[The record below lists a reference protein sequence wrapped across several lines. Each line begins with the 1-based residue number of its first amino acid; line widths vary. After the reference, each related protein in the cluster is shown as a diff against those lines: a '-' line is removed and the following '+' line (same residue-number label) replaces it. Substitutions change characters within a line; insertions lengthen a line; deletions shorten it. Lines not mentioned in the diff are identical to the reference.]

1 MGNGDPMMPQDAEK
15 AGISSYWRL
24 NRSGFEAVELA
35 NVLRAM
41 RKVAG
46 LLGPNAGRI
55 EYTGM
60 SRGKG
65 AAIILEP
72 SLVVG
77 EYPIPPERVDYLVGL
92 VTHEALH
99 RIEWSDHV
107 WKLLE
112 PTIRTL
118 RGSSNVRLQ
127 KIVSAGEHIYVDLVA
142 DRTVFGLYTPAARS
156 HAFAEARK
164 KFNPGQLSLDQLVYL
179 WWTRT
184 WESTAGTEPAEAY
197 REPLELLDRLTNRL
211 REVVDVNK
219 GVTDRC
225 EMRAELYLE
234 AWESIRPSL
243 SSLAAID
250 KTLKWYPDPAEAKPP
265 APARRSAAAKRP
277 LSAYAMHQI
286 ELQLA
291 FHSPDITSIIQSVVG
306 HNNDDVVPTSRWDF
320 GIPSRPVVDPLL
332 VARLKSLFLNY
343 ASRKTVVSRGLLS
356 GKVDRR
362 RLYRA
367 PVSGRC
373 FHQKERLPELDWNVT
388 LLMDASG
395 SMRGNKWRMVENTVG
410 NLHRALMGSRNH
422 FQAYAYFEVDGVC
435 MISQLIRNRQLL
447 SVPPSGQTASG
458 QAIIAVAYFMPK
470 GRKRNLLIH
479 VTDGES
485 NLGCHVRYGIEYC
498 RKQKIHLVT
507 LGCAYKDREAM
518 LRQYGTSLQFVDH
531 YGQLPR
537 AIERLLKNTFLY
549 GNKPHL
555 FADGRVHRTLGQE
568 RVTLSPNMQY

>member
-1 MGNGDPMMPQDAEK
+1 MTSTQPEAR
-15 AGISSYWRL
+15 GISEYWRL

-46 LLGPNAGRI
+46 HLGENVGRI

-60 SRGKG
+60 SRGGG
-65 AAIILEP
+65 AGIILEP
-72 SLVVG
+72 SMFMG
-77 EYPIPPERVDYLVGL
+77 QYPIPPEKIDYLVGL

-99 RIEWSDHV
+99 RTEWSGHV

-118 RGSSNVRLQ
+118 GGLANVRLQ
-127 KIVSAGEHIYVDLVA
+127 KIVSVGEDIYVDLVA
-142 DRTVFGLYTPAARS
+142 DKTVFGLYTPVARTE
-156 HAFAEARK
+156 AFAEARTT
-164 KFNPGQLSLDQLVYL
+164 FNPSLLSLDALVYH
-179 WWTRT
+179 WWTAT
-184 WESTAGTEPAEAY
+184 WGTNGDGAENPAY
-197 REPLELLDRLTNRL
+197 REPLQVLRALTDRLQEIRDL
-211 REVVDVNK
+211 DK
-219 GVTDRC
+219 GVTERC
-225 EMRAELYLE
+225 KRRAEVYLD
-234 AWESIRPSL
+234 AWETLKGSV
-243 SSLAAID
+243 SSLATID
-250 KTLKWYPDPAEAKPP
+250 KTLKWYPSLTEKK
-265 APARRSAAAKRP
+265 APEPGTKKASGGKRP
-277 LSAYAMHQI
+277 LSAYVMHQI

-291 FHSPDITSIIQSVVG
+291 LDSPDITPIIQSVVG
-306 HNNDDVVPTSRWDF
+306 HDNDDVVPTSRWDF
-320 GIPSRPVVDPLL
+320 SIPSRPVIDVHL
-332 VARLKSLFLNY
+332 VSRLKSLFLNY
-343 ASRKTVVSRGLLS
+343 ASRKTVVNRGLLS

-373 FHQKERLPELDWNVT
+373 FHQKEKLPELDWNVT

-410 NLHRALMGSRNH
+410 NLHKALLGSRNH

-435 MISQLIRNRQLL
+435 MISRLIRNRELL

-485 NLGCHVRYGIEYC
+485 NLGCDVRYGIEYC

-507 LGCAYKDREAM
+507 LGCAYKDRHAM
-518 LRQYGTSLQFVDH
+518 LRQYGKTIQFVDH

-537 AIERLLKNTFLY
+537 AIERLLRHTFLY

-555 FADGRVHRTLGQE
+555 LGDGTTHRARSEEKVILPPDTQTRG
-568 RVTLSPNMQY
+568 TT

>member
-1 MGNGDPMMPQDAEK
+1 MTPNHDQTD
-15 AGISSYWRL
+15 GISEYWRL
-24 NRSGFEAVELA
+24 NRSGFEAIELA

-46 LLGPNAGRI
+46 HLGPNVGRI

-60 SRGKG
+60 SRGGG

-72 SLVVG
+72 SVLMG
-77 EYPIPPERVDYLVGL
+77 QYPVPPDKVDSVIGL

-99 RIEWSDHV
+99 RTEWSDHV

-118 RGSSNVRLQ
+118 GGMSNVRLQ
-127 KIVSAGEHIYVDLVA
+127 KIVSVAEDIYVDLVA
-142 DRTVFGLYTPAARS
+142 DKTVFGLYTPKARNQ
-156 HAFAEARK
+156 AFAEARSK
-164 KFNPGQLSLDQLVYL
+164 IHPRTPSLDALVYL
-179 WWTRT
+179 WWTSV
-184 WESTAGTEPAEAY
+184 WGDNGGLESDPAYEA
-197 REPLELLDRLTNRL
+197 PLCRLSELTNRL
-211 REVVDVNK
+211 REIIDLGK

-225 EMRAELYLE
+225 EKRAQVYLDT
-234 AWESIRPSL
+234 WESLQEAL
-243 SSLAAID
+243 SSLAVID
-250 KTLKWYPDPAEAKPP
+250 KTLKWYPPTAGQKKTPADGAKKPTP
-265 APARRSAAAKRP
+265 RRE
-277 LSAYAMHQI
+277 LSPYVMHQI

-291 FHSPDITSIIQSVVG
+291 LNSPDITPIIQSIVG
-306 HNNDDVVPTSRWDF
+306 HDNDDVVPTSRWDF
-320 GIPSRPVVDPLL
+320 SIPSRPVIDPHL
-332 VARLKSLFLNY
+332 VARLRAMFLNY
-343 ASRKTVVSRGLLS
+343 AARKTIVNRGLLS

-373 FHQKERLPELDWNVT
+373 FHQKEKLPELDWNVT

-395 SMRGNKWRMVENTVG
+395 SMRGSKWRMVENTVG
-410 NLHRALMGSRNH
+410 NLHKSLQGSRNH

-435 MISQLIRNRQLL
+435 MISQLIRDRQLL

-485 NLGCHVRYGIEYC
+485 NLGCDVQYGIEYC

-507 LGCAYKDREAM
+507 LGCAYRDRHAM
-518 LRQYGTSLQFVDH
+518 KRQYGKSIQFVDH

-537 AIERLLKNTFLY
+537 AIERLLRHTFLY

-555 FADGRVHRTLGQE
+555 FGDGTGRQAKADEQVILPPKEQ
-568 RVTLSPNMQY
+568 S

>member
-1 MGNGDPMMPQDAEK
+1 MKSNDGQEY
-15 AGISSYWRL
+15 GISDYWRL
-24 NRSGFEAVELA
+24 NRSGFESVELA

-46 LLGPNAGRI
+46 HLGPNVGRI

-60 SRGKG
+60 SRGG
-65 AAIILEP
+65 GTAIIIEP
-72 SLVVG
+72 AMLMG
-77 EYPIPPERVDYLVGL
+77 QYPIPSEKIDHLVGL

-99 RIEWSDHV
+99 RTEWSDHV

-118 RGSSNVRLQ
+118 GGLANVRLQ
-127 KIVSAGEHIYVDLVA
+127 KIVSVAEDIYVDLVA
-142 DRTVFGLYTPAARS
+142 DKTVFGLYTPTVRKE
-156 HAFAEARK
+156 AFAETRAG
-164 KFNPGQLSLDQLVYL
+164 FNPSSLSLDALVYL
-179 WWTRT
+179 WWTAA
-184 WESTAGTEPAEAY
+184 WGGNGDHEPVPAYENSLHALEA
-197 REPLELLDRLTNRL
+197 LTGRL
-211 REVVDVNK
+211 REIGDMEK
-219 GVTDRC
+219 GVTERC
-225 EMRAELYLE
+225 KKRAEVYLDTWE
-234 AWESIRPSL
+234 AIKDSV
-243 SSLAAID
+243 SSLATID
-250 KTLKWYPDPAEAKPP
+250 KTLKWYPSLAEKK
-265 APARRSAAAKRP
+265 APDAQTRKTTTVKRP
-277 LSAYAMHQI
+277 LSAYVMHQI

-291 FHSPDITSIIQSVVG
+291 LDSPDITPIIQSVVG
-306 HNNDDVVPTSRWDF
+306 HDNDDVVPTSRWDF
-320 GIPSRPVVDPLL
+320 SIPSRPVVDPHL

-343 ASRKTVVSRGLLS
+343 ATRKTVVNRGLLS

-373 FHQKERLPELDWNVT
+373 FHQKEKLPELDWNVT

-410 NLHRALMGSRNH
+410 NLHKALIGSRNH

-435 MISQLIRNRQLL
+435 MISRLIRDRQLL

-485 NLGCHVRYGIEYC
+485 NLGCDVRYGIEYC

-507 LGCAYKDREAM
+507 LGCAYKDRHAM
-518 LRQYGTSLQFVDH
+518 VRQYGRSIQFVDH

-537 AIERLLKNTFLY
+537 AIERLLRHTFLY

-555 FADGRVHRTLGQE
+555 YGEGTARHGLSEE
-568 RVTLSPNMQY
+568 RVILPPDIQS

>member
-1 MGNGDPMMPQDAEK
+1 MAHMESNEVPKDGVSE
-15 AGISSYWRL
+15 YWRL
-24 NRSGFEAVELA
+24 NRSGFEAIELA
-35 NVLRAM
+35 NVLRAL

-46 LLGPNAGRI
+46 HLGPNVGRI

-60 SRGKG
+60 SRGG
-65 AAIILEP
+65 GTAIVLEP
-72 SLVVG
+72 SGLMG
-77 EYPIPPERVDYLVGL
+77 RYPVPPDKVDSLIGL

-99 RIEWSDHV
+99 RTEWSDHV
-107 WKLLE
+107 WRLLE

-118 RGSSNVRLQ
+118 GGMSNVRLQ
-127 KIVSAGEHIYVDLVA
+127 KIVSAAEDVYVDLVA
-142 DRTVFGLYTPAARS
+142 DRTVFGLYTPKARS
-156 HAFAEARK
+156 QAFAEARSRI
-164 KFNPGQLSLDQLVYL
+164 NPRILSLDALVYL
-179 WWTRT
+179 WWTSVWGVT
-184 WESTAGTEPAEAY
+184 GDLHSATCYE
-197 REPLELLDRLTNRL
+197 EPLHVLTELTGRL
-211 REVVDVNK
+211 RQIRDATK

-225 EMRAELYLE
+225 EKRAEVYLGV
-234 AWESIRPSL
+234 WETLQDAI
-243 SSLAAID
+243 SSLAVID
-250 KTLKWYPDPAEAKPP
+250 KTLTWYPSATGRKRQAEEGPKKPTP
-265 APARRSAAAKRP
+265 RRE
-277 LSAYAMHQI
+277 LSPYVMHQI

-291 FHSPDITSIIQSVVG
+291 LNSPDITPIIQSIVG
-306 HNNDDVVPTSRWDF
+306 HDKDEVVPTSRWDF
-320 GIPSRPVVDPLL
+320 SIPSRPVIDPNL
-332 VARLKSLFLNY
+332 VARLRAMFLNY
-343 ASRKTVVSRGLLS
+343 AARKTIMNRGLLS

-373 FHQKERLPELDWNVT
+373 FLQKERMPELDWNVT

-395 SMRGNKWRMVENTVG
+395 SMRGSKWRMVENTVG
-410 NLHRALMGSRNH
+410 NLHRSLQGSRNH

-435 MISQLIRNRQLL
+435 MISQLIRDKQLL

-485 NLGCHVRYGIEYC
+485 NLGCDVQYGIEYC

-507 LGCAYKDREAM
+507 LGCAYKDRDAM
-518 LRQYGTSLQFVDH
+518 KRQYGKTIQFVDH

-537 AIERLLKNTFLY
+537 AIERLLRHTFLY

-555 FADGRVHRTLGQE
+555 FGDGTGRLGMESEQVILAQKE
-568 RVTLSPNMQY
+568 MS